1 MSTQK
6 GQPMRDSIRGWFA
19 GAPFGLRAFT
29 RLDALLALALS
40 AFALVIVSG
49 NASNGDPRGGVF
61 ACAAVLLMTVPV
73 AWRRAHPLGAMATL
87 AGGAVFNAIV
97 VGSYVRCGGALPAL
111 ALVTFSVGA
120 RCELTPALFGA
131 ALAVVST
138 VAQGYSDPQL
148 KSGFLPFG
156 SILILALWG
165 VGRLVRSRDGIVTA
179 LRARTDEL
187 YEQRDRT
194 ALLAVVAD
202 RAQVAEDLE
211 GLLGAR
217 IGSLAAEAAAAREVI
232 EHTPEAA
239 HASLSAIE
247 DRGRQTLT
255 EMREIVGGLRDETP
269 VRPQPSLADVDA
281 LLARTLSPNVRLTVD
296 GDQHRLPAGIELS
309 AFRIVERLLEPLEGM
324 PDARVQVTLRYEPHA
339 LTVGVRGR
347 VRSGADLHMTLAT
360 ARQWVSLYAGTI
372 DSQLRAGVSQ
382 TDVRLPLVTAHA

>member
-1 MSTQK
+1 
-6 GQPMRDSIRGWFA
+6 MRDSIRGWFA

-29 RLDALLALALS
+29 RLDALFALALS

-97 VGSYVRCGGALPAL
+97 VGSYVRCGAALPAL
-111 ALVTFSVGA
+111 ALVVFSVGA

-165 VGRLVRSRDGIVTA
+165 VGRLVRSRDGIVAA

-187 YEQRDRT
+187 HEQRDRT
-194 ALLAVVAD
+194 ALLAVAAD

-211 GLLGAR
+211 GLLRAR

-232 EHTPEAA
+232 EQTPEAA
-239 HASLSAIE
+239 SASLSAIE
-247 DRGRQTLT
+247 DGGRQTLT

-324 PDARVQVTLRYEPHA
+324 PNARVQVTLRYEPDA

-347 VRSGADLHMTLAT
+347 VRSGADLHTTLAT
-360 ARQWVSLYAGTI
+360 AREWVSLYAGTI

>member
-1 MSTQK
+1 MW
-6 GQPMRDSIRGWFA
+6 DWIRGWFE

-29 RLDALLALALS
+29 RLDTLLALALS
-40 AFALVIVSG
+40 GWALVIVSG
-49 NASNGDPRGGVF
+49 NGSHGDPRGGIF

-97 VGSYVRCGGALPAL
+97 VGSYVRCGAALPAL
-111 ALVTFSVGA
+111 ALVTFSVAA

-148 KSGFLPFG
+148 KSGFLPGG
-156 SILILALWG
+156 SILIVALWG
-165 VGRLVRSRDGIVTA
+165 VGRLVRSRDGIVAA

-187 YEQRDRT
+187 REQRDRT
-194 ALLAVVAD
+194 ARLAVAAD

-217 IGSLAAEAAAAREVI
+217 IGSLAAQAAAAREAI
-232 EHTPEAA
+232 DQTPEAA

-247 DRGRQTLT
+247 NDGRQTLT

-269 VRPQPSLADVDA
+269 VRPQPALADVDA

-324 PDARVQVTLRYEPHA
+324 PDARVQVTLRYEPDA
-339 LTVGVRGR
+339 LAVGVRGR
-347 VRSGADLHMTLAT
+347 VRSGADLHTTLAT
-360 ARQWVSLYAGTI
+360 AREWVSLYAGTI

-382 TDVRLPLVTAHA
+382 TDVRFRACMMP